1 MCDVMTALTV
11 GATLYS
17 GYTQRQ
23 QANAQG
29 RVARQTANYNARL
42 QENEAQRVRNVGIE
56 EENKQRRMTAEMLS
70 NQRAQ
75 LGAAGVQLNTGSAL
89 QLQEDTVNLGE
100 VDALR
105 IRRNYADEAKSMEQG
120 AVLTRNEGAQA
131 RAGYR
136 ASGSA
141 AFTNSVLSAGGT
153 VASKWYSPKS
163 AAVQQSRV
171 PANNVNR
178 IPGGGNIHSQAY
190 LRSQRV

>member
-17 GYTQRQ
+17 GYTQRE

-42 QENEAQRVRNVGIE
+42 QENEATRTRNIGIE
-56 EENKQRRMTAEMLS
+56 EENKQRRMSAELLS
-70 NQRAQ
+70 RQRAQ
-75 LGAAGVQLNTGSAL
+75 IGASGVQLNTGSAL
-89 QLQEDTVNLGE
+89 QLQEDTVQLGE

-105 IRRNYADEAKSMEQG
+105 IRRNYQDEAMSMEQG
-120 AVLTRNEGAQA
+120 ADLTRYEGQAA

-136 ASGSA
+136 AEGKA
-141 AFTNSVLSAGGT
+141 AFTNSVLSSAGT

-163 AAVQQSRV
+163 AAVQQSTV
-171 PANNVNR
+171 NSANVGR
-178 IPGGGNIHSQAY
+178 IPGGGNIHSTAY